1 MFLGKEWHRAFVR
14 EVFLRVA
21 DVLGIFA
28 GSQLSLISRAIVGL
42 TVMQDVLNDPSHI
55 RILYYIG

>member
-1 MFLGKEWHRAFVR
+1 MAESVCKGGFLK
-14 EVFLRVA
+14 VA
-21 DVLGIFA
+21 DVLSIFA

-42 TVMQDVLNDPSHI
+42 TVMQDVLNDPNHI